1 MALQI
6 QSPSSFTSK
15 PYHHLPHT
23 PLLHFSVRTQFT
35 VKSQTPS
42 EPSKPKAETTQ
53 APPKKRTSA
62 GLGFGSSPSP
72 PTTQNVT
79 SVPNKKKRV
88 IRRSPVE
95 RPLLY
100 SEEDEAK
107 AKEMGTNESAFVLAW
122 LGLGGV
128 ILAQGLLLA
137 ASGFLPEE
145 WDKFFVKYLYPSF
158 TPTVG
163 LFVAGSVA
171 YGVLKYLQN
180 EELKVTWQKF
190 SNRRTV
196 VSHMSQSPVRKP
208 HVLMVCPVTGLS
220 RSRENPYPISSC
232 SHLSLALFLDIIK
245 LVLAS

>member
-53 APPKKRTSA
+53 APPKKPTSA
-62 GLGFGSSPSP
+62 RLGFGSSPSP

-95 RPLLY
+95 KPLLY

-180 EELKVTWQKF
+180 EELKGPIEE
-190 SNRRTV
+190 N
-196 VSHMSQSPVRKP
+196 P
-208 HVLMVCPVTGLS
+208 HVLMVYPVTGLS
-220 RSRENPYPISSC
+220 RSRENPYTISSC
-232 SHLSLALFLDIIK
+232 SHLYLALFLDILK

>member
-6 QSPSSFTSK
+6 HSPSSFTSK

-42 EPSKPKAETTQ
+42 EPSKSEAETTQ
-53 APPKKRTSA
+53 APPKKPTSA
-62 GLGFGSSPSP
+62 GLGFGSSPSS

-95 RPLLY
+95 KPLLY

-107 AKEMGTNESAFVLAW
+107 AKEMGTNERAFVLAW

-163 LFVAGSVA
+163 LFVAGSVV

-180 EELKVTWQKF
+180 EELKVQ
-190 SNRRTV
+190 
-196 VSHMSQSPVRKP
+196 
-208 HVLMVCPVTGLS
+208 LLS
-220 RSRENPYPISSC
+220 PISC
-232 SHLSLALFLDIIK
+232 PLLRYY
-245 LVLAS
+245 

>member
-1 MALQI
+1 MGLQI
-6 QSPSSFTSK
+6 HSPSSFTSK

-35 VKSQTPS
+35 VKLQTPS

-53 APPKKRTSA
+53 ASPKKPTSA
-62 GLGFGSSPSP
+62 GLGFGSSPSS

-95 RPLLY
+95 KPLLY

-137 ASGFLPEE
+137 ASVTNALTINKRPIPLAQIFHSDCFGP
-145 WDKFFVKYLYPSF
+145 KR
-158 TPTVG
+158 
-163 LFVAGSVA
+163 
-171 YGVLKYLQN
+171 N
-180 EELKVTWQKF
+180 EASCQK
-190 SNRRTV
+190 NGT
-196 VSHMSQSPVRKP
+196 
-208 HVLMVCPVTGLS
+208 
-220 RSRENPYPISSC
+220 SS
-232 SHLSLALFLDIIK
+232 L
-245 LVLAS
+245 

>member
-1 MALQI
+1 MALI
-6 QSPSSFTSK
+6 QCPSSSLTTK
-15 PYHHLPHT
+15 PYHHHLPHT
-23 PLLHFSVRTQFT
+23 PPLLHFSTRTHFT

-42 EPSKPKAETTQ
+42 EPSKPAAEAAQ
-53 APPKKRTSA
+53 VPPKKPTSA
-62 GLGFGSSPSP
+62 GTGFGPPPPSSAKPDSAAD
-72 PTTQNVT
+72 
-79 SVPNKKKRV
+79 KKKGRAAV

-95 RPLLY
+95 KPLLY

-163 LFVAGSVA
+163 LFVAGSVV
-171 YGVLKYLQN
+171 YGVVKYLQN
-180 EELKVTWQKF
+180 EELKGQK
-190 SNRRTV
+190 
-196 VSHMSQSPVRKP
+196 
-208 HVLMVCPVTGLS
+208 
-220 RSRENPYPISSC
+220 
-232 SHLSLALFLDIIK
+232 
-245 LVLAS
+245 

>member
-1 MALQI
+1 MGLQI
-6 QSPSSFTSK
+6 HSPSSFTSK

-35 VKSQTPS
+35 VKLQTPS

-53 APPKKRTSA
+53 ASPKKPTSA
-62 GLGFGSSPSP
+62 GLGFGSSPSS

-95 RPLLY
+95 KPLLY

-180 EELKVTWQKF
+180 EELKGK
-190 SNRRTV
+190 
-196 VSHMSQSPVRKP
+196 K
-208 HVLMVCPVTGLS
+208 
-220 RSRENPYPISSC
+220 
-232 SHLSLALFLDIIK
+232 
-245 LVLAS
+245 